1 MWGIHDRQL
10 MLRRELYET
19 LTKKSYRQALYRRWR
34 WQQAA
39 QNKQVGTNLLK
50 TRHTLQ
56 ADQYKSSKKIAAQN
70 KPL

>member
-39 QNKQVGTNLLK
+39 QNKQVGTNHLK
-50 TRHTLQ
+50 TLYTHNEQISINQVKNSLE
-56 ADQYKSSKKIAAQN
+56 N